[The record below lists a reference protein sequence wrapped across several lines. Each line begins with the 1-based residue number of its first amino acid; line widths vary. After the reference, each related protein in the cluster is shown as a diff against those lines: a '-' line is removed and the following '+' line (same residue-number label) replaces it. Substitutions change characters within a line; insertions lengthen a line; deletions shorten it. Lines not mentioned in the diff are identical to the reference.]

1 MSYDDTRAS
10 AEHRTEPRDGPEG
23 ECRAA
28 GWLHGDAPTVTDSC
42 HPQNP
47 QRRQGR
53 PSGPPPRSPGQA
65 MAGPTP
71 GTSKTVPCREKARTD
86 LDEVQLG
93 FGGLWAGETCPAHLQ
108 PSQGYGQVI
117 TLEQGF
123 TLKNFQT
130 YRTGETTVQ

>member
-1 MSYDDTRAS
+1 MIPGRQPSTALNPVTAPRVSAGPRAGYTEMPRRS
-10 AEHRTEPRDGPEG
+10 RTVATPRIHNVGG
-23 ECRAA
+23 V
-28 GWLHGDAPTVTDSC
+28 G
-42 HPQNP
+42 
-47 QRRQGR
+47 RQGLHPAPRAR
-53 PSGPPPRSPGQA
+53 PRLDLHLGLVKLCH
-65 MAGPTP
+65 AGKRLALTW
-71 GTSKTVPCREKARTD
+71 TRY
-86 LDEVQLG
+86 QLG